1 MTSLPPAYVHPGP
14 PPEPPEYPEGLPPL
28 KVGAATWK
36 PWTGFLVIVLAFS
49 VPLVLGLLAGI
60 GIALAGGDLEDDLPS
75 GVLIA
80 LTFAQDIGFIL
91 APLLV
96 ATWFAARPRSEDFG
110 LAPPRRAW
118 LAVGLLIA
126 VYVGYVVISGI
137 YIQAFG
143 FEAEDQL
150 PDELGV
156 NNSNV
161 NLVLV
166 LVLITVMAPVA
177 EEMLFRGYIY
187 RALRNGLGV
196 AGAAILSG
204 MIFGGI
210 HLGSSPT
217 EFIPPLMLLGVGLGL
232 LYQWTGSLYAPVA
245 LHAFNNAIAFGVLIE
260 WTWQIPL
267 LIAGSI
273 VVSLLALRLLSDAL
287 GSRRSAALGVTS
299 AA

>member
-28 KVGAATWK
+28 KIGAATWK
-36 PWTGFLVIVLAFS
+36 PWTGLLVLVLAFS
-49 VPLVLGLLAGI
+49 VPLVLGILAGVA
-60 GIALAGGDLEDDLPS
+60 IAIAGGSLEDDLPS
-75 GVLIA
+75 GVLIG

-91 APLLV
+91 VPLLA

-118 LAVGLLIA
+118 LAVGLVIA

-137 YIQAFG
+137 YVNAFG

-156 NNSNV
+156 NESNL
-161 NLVLV
+161 NLVVV

-177 EEMLFRGYIY
+177 EEMLFRGYLY

-196 AGAAILSG
+196 AGAAIASG

-217 EFIPPLMLLGVGLGL
+217 EFIPPLMLLGVGLAL

-267 LIAGSI
+267 LILGSI
-273 VVSLLALRLLSDAL
+273 TVSLLALRLLGSTL
-287 GSRRSAALGVTS
+287 GTRRSAALGVTRT
-299 AA
+299 A